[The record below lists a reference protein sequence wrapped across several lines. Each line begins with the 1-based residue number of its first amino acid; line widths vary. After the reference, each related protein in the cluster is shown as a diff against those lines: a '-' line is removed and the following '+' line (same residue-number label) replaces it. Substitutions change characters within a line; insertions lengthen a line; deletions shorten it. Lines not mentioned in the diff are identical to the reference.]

1 MHGQFITPSIFYV
14 KVKPI
19 RNELL
24 VGFDNG
30 WNAMHDIYI
39 HALTTHE
46 SVFISSDN
54 NDSDSAFLRPP
65 WVRQLQVPPVGS
77 GVRMDRRSYSSHSY
91 SGLCI

>member
-30 WNAMHDIYI
+30 
-39 HALTTHE
+39 
-46 SVFISSDN
+46 
-54 NDSDSAFLRPP
+54 
-65 WVRQLQVPPVGS
+65 
-77 GVRMDRRSYSSHSY
+77 
-91 SGLCI
+91 